1 MVERSAVLPVTCQP
15 FALIFLCQGQRGRSL
30 LLLFFEAM
38 GAMVEYSIS
47 HQILFSKLNYC
58 AQMADLVTPA
68 QGLLLVMVVILS
80 KLLSLFLRASLL
92 FFFFKR
98 LCWVFVVAWAFS
110 SCGEWGLLSS
120 CGTRASHCAGVSSC
134 GAQALGTQA
143 LVVVACGS
151 AVVVPGLSCSLH
163 VESSQTRDRTCVS
176 CTGRQILNHWA
187 TWEAPSLLNIPNM
200 LRLLCKEHLNAFKYY
215 RNVSKIP
222 WSVSGTCDLLNY
234 TVLVLKDLRV
244 SIVRHWTSFKQ

>member
-80 KLLSLFLRASLL
+80 KLLSLFLLASLL
-92 FFFFKR
+92 FFFFFKR
-98 LCWVFVVAWAFS
+98 LC
-110 SCGEWGLLSS
+110 
-120 CGTRASHCAGVSSC
+120 
-134 GAQALGTQA
+134 
-143 LVVVACGS
+143 
-151 AVVVPGLSCSLH
+151 
-163 VESSQTRDRTCVS
+163 
-176 CTGRQILNHWA
+176 
-187 TWEAPSLLNIPNM
+187 
-200 LRLLCKEHLNAFKYY
+200 
-215 RNVSKIP
+215 
-222 WSVSGTCDLLNY
+222 
-234 TVLVLKDLRV
+234 
-244 SIVRHWTSFKQ
+244 

>member
-80 KLLSLFLRASLL
+80 KLLSLFLLASLL
-92 FFFFKR
+92 FFFFLKG
-98 LCWVFVVAWAFS
+98 CAES
-110 SCGEWGLLSS
+110 SLLLGLS
-120 CGTRASHCAGVSSC
+120 
-134 GAQALGTQA
+134 
-143 LVVVACGS
+143 LVVVSEGYS
-151 AVVVPGLSCSLH
+151 RVVAHGLLIAL
-163 VESSQTRDRTCVS
+163 VS
-176 CTGRQILNHWA
+176 PVAEHRLWA
-187 TWEAPSLLNIPNM
+187 P
-200 LRLLCKEHLNAFKYY
+200 RL
-215 RNVSKIP
+215 
-222 WSVSGTCDLLNY
+222 
-234 TVLVLKDLRV
+234 
-244 SIVRHWTSFKQ
+244 